1 MGRQSYALNPDRILW
16 ILAIIAGGRNTATLP
31 TGPWHGYLGH
41 VHAYTDGVRFI
52 TSLYHGV
59 MHYTTAHLRNP
70 VREAPFRLI
79 YIYMFMLMLFVGRS
93 LFVSFWCLTPLPPPS
108 PLPRVFF
115 WIRSA
120 VEVSELIHVRRRST
134 ANSLRRQAESWR
146 CVIK

>member
-1 MGRQSYALNPDRILW
+1 MGRQSYALSPDRILW

-70 VREAPFRLI
+70 VRVAPFRL
-79 YIYMFMLMLFVGRS
+79 FRKTTMLGVASHGQEIDHLGG
-93 LFVSFWCLTPLPPPS
+93 C
-108 PLPRVFF
+108 
-115 WIRSA
+115 
-120 VEVSELIHVRRRST
+120 
-134 ANSLRRQAESWR
+134 
-146 CVIK
+146 